1 MQLAASR
8 IDTATNAKAFIAAP
22 NARVE
27 SHRLCGFLG
36 DVSVGT
42 PEVKT
47 YDTVRLERVVSAR
60 IGQEYSLAPLPAA
73 VNSQGTEKCGAPHA
87 EAASLQERAG
97 INARYAARSCS
108 DAVLACRF
116 VRI

>member
-1 MQLAASR
+1 MPDYKDPFLAL
-8 IDTATNAKAFIAAP
+8 P